1 MIRLVALFSLLG
13 LLPISACI
21 PQEFKATPHALNRRL
36 DPGER
41 YQGIRLL
48 GALRL
53 ADAEIGGSRLCGLS
67 GLAWDDAAG
76 VLYAISDRGALFH
89 LSPIFDERGYL
100 SDLKVL
106 AAHPLQNATG
116 KPVSRPFNDS
126 EGLAVRH
133 GDHHRPGDTELLVSF
148 EAKPRLVRYDP
159 TGRWLGEVPLPA
171 TLRNVA
177 NYRGSNQSLEAV
189 TIDPRWGILTGSEIA
204 LRNDPA
210 ELIRIFSTRG
220 RFWLYP
226 LGSAPGSALVAME
239 ALPDGGLLTLER
251 AFVSVFQPFTISLRR
266 TELPLQGK
274 SGLLKVDDVAVLD
287 SGQDWL
293 LDNFEGLT
301 RHREQRFFMISDDN
315 CNGWQSTLLAYFELL
330 PFQAGSQRP

>member
-1 MIRLVALFSLLG
+1 MIRLVTLFSLLG

-53 ADAEIGGSRLCGLS
+53 ADAEIAGSRLCGLS

-89 LSPIFDERGYL
+89 LSPVFDERGYL

-106 AAHPLQNATG
+106 AAHPLQNAAG
-116 KPVSRPFNDS
+116 QPLGRPFNDS
-126 EGLAVRH
+126 EGLALCH
-133 GDHHRPGDTELLVSF
+133 GDPRSPGDTELLVSF
-148 EAKPRLVRYDP
+148 ETRPRLVRYDP
-159 TGRWLGEVPLPA
+159 SGRWLGEVPLPA
-171 TLRNVA
+171 ALRNVA
-177 NYRGSNQSLEAV
+177 NYRDSNQSLEAV
-189 TIDPRWGILTGSEIA
+189 AIDPQRGILTGSEIA
-204 LRNDPA
+204 LRNDP
-210 ELIRIFSTRG
+210 EGLIRIFSTRG

-239 ALPDGGLLTLER
+239 ALPGGGWLTLER
-251 AFVSVFQPFTISLRR
+251 AFVSAFQPFTISLRR
-266 TELPLQGK
+266 TEPPLRGTT
-274 SGLLKVDDVAVLD
+274 GLLKVDAVAVFNSD
-287 SGQDWL
+287 QGWL
-293 LDNFEGLT
+293 LDNFEGLA
-301 RHREQRFFMISDDN
+301 RHRERRFFMVSDDN

-330 PFQAGSQRP
+330 PFHAEPQRP